1 MESVVLPYALYI
13 FMGLIFFYFAL
24 MCVNCIKHKGAVI
37 LFFCFNT
44 QHFTVSEDCYSYM
57 IASCL

>member
-37 LFFCFNT
+37 YFFVSIHSILLFLR
-44 QHFTVSEDCYSYM
+44 TV
-57 IASCL
+57 IHI